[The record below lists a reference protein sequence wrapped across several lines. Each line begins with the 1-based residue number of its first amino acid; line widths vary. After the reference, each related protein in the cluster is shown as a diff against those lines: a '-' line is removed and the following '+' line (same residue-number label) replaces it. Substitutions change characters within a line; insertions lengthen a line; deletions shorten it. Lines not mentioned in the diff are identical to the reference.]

1 VDLAARKCRE
11 GDVQGLRHM
20 ATMGSMG
27 GAWQRPEF
35 ALQNGLELD

>member
-11 GDVQGLRHM
+11 GNVQGLRH
-20 ATMGSMG
+20 MGSMG

-35 ALQNGLELD
+35 ALQDGLELD